1 MCPSTC
7 RSAPNV
13 DLAVISA
20 TLGGMT
26 APAGTPIVLVGYDDS
41 RAGVAALR
49 TGADLTRRVGGE
61 LRVVHAVPTA
71 TPLAAAPTMLPSDGF
86 VVPPPEDLEVQRE
99 RVRVDLE
106 EHVREV
112 LAGSDVSWHFDCV
125 PGDAVTVL
133 EEQAEQAGAYVVVV
147 GTRHAGLGT
156 ALDRLL
162 TGSTSRGLQKRCRR
176 PVLVVP
182 EPHEH

>member
-1 MCPSTC
+1 
-7 RSAPNV
+7 
-13 DLAVISA
+13 
-20 TLGGMT
+20 MT
-26 APAGTPIVLVGYDDS
+26 APVGSPLVLVGYDDS

-49 TGADLTRRVGGE
+49 TGADLARRLGGE
-61 LRVVHAVPTA
+61 LKVVHAVPTA
-71 TPLAAAPTMLPSDGF
+71 TPLAASPTMLPSDGF
-86 VVPPPEDLEVQRE
+86 VVPPPEDLEAQCD
-99 RVRVDLE
+99 RVRADLDGR
-106 EHVREV
+106 VRQE
-112 LAGSDVSWHFDCV
+112 LAGTDTTWHFDCV

-133 EEQAEQAGAYVVVV
+133 EEQAEEAGAYVVVV

-182 EPHEH
+182 EPHA